1 MVKKSIVLENT
12 YIVLNR
18 MSLEIQMLKA
28 LLVNLQKEMKNML
41 PANDGQSIFV
51 IKWQKIWPN
60 CVLLLCGKQNLKA
73 MNLDI

>member
-51 IKWQKIWPN
+51 IK
-60 CVLLLCGKQNLKA
+60 
-73 MNLDI
+73 